1 MGKQRLTKNQKRRL
15 KKKEKQKQNSTKGS
29 GNDNTNRTNSVN
41 NKTNARGNRLATNG
55 GTESR
60 VDDEYVTEEMDAELA
75 KHFSDV
81 AKNSMFQIKG
91 KEKDTPMDEADS
103 GTNEKGANGA
113 FDGAGEG
120 VGQNLNSDNKL
131 KKKKK
136 SAKKKRMTLAE
147 LKFLAPYPEVIEP
160 EDVASPAPLFLASLK
175 GHPNYVP
182 VPRHWRNKRGYLQG
196 KRSVEGSTYQ
206 LPDYIAATGIQE
218 VRQAAIE
225 AEENRSLK
233 QIGRAKMRPKMGQ
246 MDIDYKILHDAFFR
260 YQTRAEATNFGDL
273 YYENKEYERKKKFQ
287 GIPGVLSKSLREALG
302 MPHGESVP
310 PPWLLNM
317 QRYGPPKAYPN
328 LKLPGVNAALPDG
341 AQYGFHAGGWGQPPL
356 DVNGKP
362 MWGGDIFGGFGNTS
376 DGVTGSGKSMALEM
390 SRLEQYIQSF
400 DTTSCWG
407 RMEEKVWDDDV
418 DESENEEGASN
429 QN

>member
-1 MGKQRLTKNQKRRL
+1 
-15 KKKEKQKQNSTKGS
+15 
-29 GNDNTNRTNSVN
+29 
-41 NKTNARGNRLATNG
+41 
-55 GTESR
+55 
-60 VDDEYVTEEMDAELA
+60 
-75 KHFSDV
+75 
-81 AKNSMFQIKG
+81 
-91 KEKDTPMDEADS
+91 
-103 GTNEKGANGA
+103 
-113 FDGAGEG
+113 
-120 VGQNLNSDNKL
+120 
-131 KKKKK
+131 
-136 SAKKKRMTLAE
+136 MTLAE

-260 YQTRAEATNFGDL
+260 YQTRAETTNFGDL

-287 GIPGVLSKSLREALG
+287 GIPGVVSKSLREALG

-362 MWGGDIFGGFGNTS
+362 MWGGDLFGGFGNTS
-376 DGVTGSGKSMALEM
+376 DGVAGSGKNMALEM

-418 DESENEEGASN
+418 DDSENEEGASN

>member
-29 GNDNTNRTNSVN
+29 DNTNRASSVN

-55 GTESR
+55 EGESH
-60 VDDEYVTEEMDAELA
+60 VDDEYVTEEMDVELA

-81 AKNSMFQIKG
+81 AKNSMFQIRS
-91 KEKDTPMDEADS
+91 KEKDTPTDQVDN
-103 GTNEKGANGA
+103 GTSEKGANGA
-113 FDGAGEG
+113 FDGAGDG
-120 VGQNLNSDNKL
+120 VEQNLNSDNK
-131 KKKKK
+131 KKEKKK

-160 EDVASPAPLFLASLK
+160 EDVASPEPLFLASLK

-260 YQTRAEATNFGDL
+260 YQTRAETTNFGDL
-273 YYENKEYERKKKFQ
+273 YYENKEYEKKKKFQ
-287 GIPGVLSKSLREALG
+287 GIPGVVSKSLREALG

-362 MWGGDIFGGFGNTS
+362 MWGGDLFGGFGNTS
-376 DGVTGSGKSMALEM
+376 DSVAGSGKNTALEM

-407 RMEEKVWDDDV
+407 RMEEKVWDDDDE
-418 DESENEEGASN
+418 DESEGEEGANSKN
-429 QN
+429 